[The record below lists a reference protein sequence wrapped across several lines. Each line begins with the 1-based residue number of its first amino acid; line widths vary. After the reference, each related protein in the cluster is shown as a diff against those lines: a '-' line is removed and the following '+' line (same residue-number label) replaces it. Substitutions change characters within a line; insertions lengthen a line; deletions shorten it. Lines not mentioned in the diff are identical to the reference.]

1 MAQRMSVTQA
11 LAELKLLRSR
21 ISSAYQGTEF
31 IALKTKRRDID
42 VEAFSRRAKA
52 AAQSFEDLVSR
63 YSKLKSAIVRANATT
78 TVKIAD
84 KEYTVA
90 EAVERKRTVEFEKD
104 YLRTLKS
111 QMNSAKTA
119 CESEQNAL
127 QERLDRLLLQ
137 ELGKE
142 AKTNVET
149 VNSFTESFLK
159 NHRAELV
166 DPLKLSDYIAAREK
180 AIQDF
185 ETTVDWTLSES
196 NGTTFLEIS

>member
-1 MAQRMSVTQA
+1 MSVTQA

-21 ISSAYQGTEF
+21 IESAYEGTKF
-31 IALKTKRRDID
+31 ITLKTKRND
-42 VEAFSRRAKA
+42 VDTEAFSRNAKS

-63 YSKLKSAIVRANATT
+63 YSKIKSAIVRSNATT
-78 TVKIAD
+78 TVRIA
-84 KEYTVA
+84 ETTYTVA
-90 EAVERKRTVEFEKD
+90 EAVERKRTVEFEKS
-104 YLRTLKS
+104 YLRTLKT
-111 QMNSAKTA
+111 QMNVAKTMY
-119 CESEQNAL
+119 ETEQTAL

-142 AKTNVET
+142 AKTNVDV

-166 DPLKLSDYIAAREK
+166 DPLKLSEYIAAREK
-180 AIQDF
+180 TIQDF

-196 NGTTFLEIS
+196 NGTTFLEI